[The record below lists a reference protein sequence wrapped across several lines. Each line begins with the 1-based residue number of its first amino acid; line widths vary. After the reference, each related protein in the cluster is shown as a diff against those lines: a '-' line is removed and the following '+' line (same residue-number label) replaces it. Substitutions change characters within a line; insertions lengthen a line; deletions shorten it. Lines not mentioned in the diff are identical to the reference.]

1 MSRGLAALCAP
12 LLLAAAFGQSSA
24 SIATFHVEGTID
36 SMTNGHAP
44 HVEVSFAGE
53 HTKQTVVVDDKGH
66 YQVDLPVGVYTMTAV
81 FPPVGAQ
88 HDSGLTKYVRSF
100 QVTSTAEIK
109 LNGVLYGQYS
119 CDGVFSSETEDSRE
133 VYKDACG
140 GDDEFIPP
148 SKNGVPLRLEIHY
161 VTRKRTNGF
170 VYESNSVVRR
180 PVLVTYNL
188 FALQADTVVYDPT
201 NGTLRASGQV
211 LIDDQ
216 SGETHTKSASFKL
229 EDGNAHPVP

>member
-1 MSRGLAALCAP
+1 MSRCVAALCAP
-12 LLLAAAFGQSSA
+12 LLLATAFGQSSA
-24 SIATFHVEGTID
+24 SIPTFHVEGTID
-36 SMTNGHAP
+36 RMTNGPAP

-53 HTKQTVVVDDKGH
+53 YTKQTVVVDDKGH
-66 YQVDLPVGVYTMTAV
+66 YQIDLPVGVYTMTAV
-81 FPPVGAQ
+81 FPGVDAL
-88 HDSGLTKYVRSF
+88 SKYVRSF
-100 QVTSTAEIK
+100 QVTSPAEIK

-119 CDGVFSSETEDSRE
+119 CDGAFSSETEDSRE
-133 VYKDACG
+133 AYKDACG

-148 SKNGVPLRLEIHY
+148 SKNGLPLRLEIHY

-216 SGETHTKSASFKL
+216 SGETHAQSASFKF
-229 EDGNAHPVP
+229 EDGNARRIP

>member
-1 MSRGLAALCAP
+1 MSRCLAALCSP
-12 LLLAAAFGQSSA
+12 LLLATAFGQSSA
-24 SIATFHVEGTID
+24 SIPTFHIEGTID
-36 SMTNGHAP
+36 SITNGQAP
-44 HVEVSFAGE
+44 HVEVYFAGE

-66 YQVDLPVGVYTMTAV
+66 YQIDLPVGVYTMTAV

-88 HDSGLTKYVRSF
+88 HDSQLTKYVRSF
-100 QVTSTAEIK
+100 QVTSPTDVK

-119 CDGVFSSETEDSRE
+119 CDGAFSSETEDSRE
-133 VYKDACG
+133 AYKDACG
-140 GDDEFIPP
+140 GNDAFIPP

-161 VTRKRTNGF
+161 VTRKRWNGF
-170 VYESNSVVRR
+170 VYESNSIIRR

-188 FALQADTVVYDPT
+188 FALQADKVVYDPT

-216 SGETHTKSASFKL
+216 SGETHTQSASFMFK
-229 EDGNAHPVP
+229 DGKARRIP